1 MRSNTAIF
9 SFELPSF
16 FISHDTDASYVINV
30 LYHYQTEDGALPY
43 WFITP
48 EDEAYFQPMKEFEKR
63 KRNLEF
69 NGNTSDAI
77 AVLHQTGDSCL
88 RVLDDFYLYDPLLN
102 DGHNRLIPMSNLSR
116 IIPDPDPVSPDMDIF
131 GSEPPHQW
139 CYFFQKADLARQ
151 TKDWNRVIALYDQ
164 AQQSGFTPKFG
175 AEYIPFIEAYAR
187 TGDWQTAYDLTIAA
201 DELTPRLKKMMC
213 ATWVRL
219 GEIPSADMNMVEL
232 VDQTFSC

>member
-1 MRSNTAIF
+1 
-9 SFELPSF
+9 
-16 FISHDTDASYVINV
+16 
-30 LYHYQTEDGALPY
+30 
-43 WFITP
+43 
-48 EDEAYFQPMKEFEKR
+48 
-63 KRNLEF
+63 
-69 NGNTSDAI
+69 
-77 AVLHQTGDSCL
+77 
-88 RVLDDFYLYDPLLN
+88 LDDVYLYDPLLN

-219 GEIPSADMNMVEL
+219 GEIPSADMKMVEL